1 MQYEKSSFFNTKT
14 SLILRYSSWLQ
25 RGEQIKSHFAIAVY
39 CIDENL
45 NAIKGQHMS
54 CTPIIFPL
62 FLTCIGGYNAEFCVT
77 LGMIC

>member
-1 MQYEKSSFFNTKT
+1 MQYEKKQFFNTKT
-14 SLILRYSSWLQ
+14 SRILRYSSWLQ
-25 RGEQIKSHFAIAVY
+25 RGERIKSHFAIAVY
-39 CIDENL
+39 YIDENL

-62 FLTCIGGYNAEFCVT
+62 FLMCIGGYNAELCVI